1 MFEDTD
7 EGTDV
12 WGHEQRL
19 SAQSPS
25 GGSAMQWLVW
35 LPPNAEVVHGMQK
48 LPPPLM

>member
-1 MFEDTD
+1 MFEDKD

-25 GGSAMQWLVW
+25 GGPAMQSLAWLF
-35 LPPNAEVVHGMQK
+35 PTAEIVHGMQK
-48 LPPPLM
+48 LLPPLM